1 MSHSVSADLDA
12 AIAEAGL
19 VPGQSPSSVLLP
31 DAANLFAK
39 RAVRLRTLVPGH
51 SLAPLLD
58 FVAVLADAQQAVI
71 DKPVAAPQ
79 PPARQWQTDLRGV
92 LAAVA
97 GKVPDSVREVVAAL
111 EQSDDA
117 ALAASRERI
126 QAGRP
131 CRDDLAA
138 ASFLAAAEQVAWTRH
153 AAGLEAAAS
162 TPSAIAHECPVCGQP
177 PVAGMIHI
185 GGSSAGLRYLHCGN
199 CGTAWHHVRAN
210 CVACGDSR
218 DLAYHMIEGGDA
230 GVRAECC
237 DACNSTLKLFL
248 LDKNPD
254 YDPVADDLATIALDI
269 LVGEKGYQRMG
280 GNPFLVMAAED

>member
-19 VPGQSPSSVLLP
+19 VPGQSPSPVLLP
-31 DAANLFAK
+31 HAATLFAK
-39 RAVRLRTLVPGH
+39 RAARLRALASGH

-71 DKPVAAPQ
+71 GKPLAAPL
-79 PPARQWQTDLRGV
+79 PPALQWQADLRGV
-92 LAAVA
+92 LAAA
-97 GKVPDSVREVVAAL
+97 GAKVPESVRAVVAAL
-111 EQSDDA
+111 EQADDA
-117 ALAASRERI
+117 ALVASRERI

-131 CRDDLAA
+131 SRDDLAA
-138 ASFLAAAEQVAWTRH
+138 APFLAAAEQVAWTRH
-153 AAGLEAAAS
+153 AAGLEAAAV

-185 GGSSAGLRYLHCGN
+185 GGGSAGLRYLHCGS

-218 DLAYHMIEGGDA
+218 DLGYHMIEGGDQ

-248 LDKNPD
+248 LDKNPS

>member
-19 VPGQSPSSVLLP
+19 VPGQSPSPVLLP
-31 DAANLFAK
+31 DAATLFAK
-39 RAVRLRTLVPGH
+39 RAARLRALAPGH

-71 DKPVAAPQ
+71 GKPLDVPL
-79 PPARQWQTDLRGV
+79 PPALQWLTDLRGV
-92 LAAVA
+92 LAAVGA
-97 GKVPDSVREVVAAL
+97 KLPDSARQVVAAL
-111 EQSDDA
+111 ERADDA
-117 ALAASRERI
+117 ALAASQERI
-126 QAGRP
+126 HAGRP
-131 CRDDLAA
+131 NRDDLAA
-138 ASFLAAAEQVAWTRH
+138 APFLAAAGQVAWTRH
-153 AAGLEAAAS
+153 AAALDAATT

-185 GGSSAGLRYLHCGN
+185 GGGAAGLRYLHCGA

-218 DLAYHMIEGGDA
+218 DLAYHMIEGGDQ

-248 LDKNPD
+248 LDKNPA
-254 YDPVADDLATIALDI
+254 YDPVADDLATLALDI

>member
-19 VPGQSPSSVLLP
+19 VPGQSPSPVLLP
-31 DAANLFAK
+31 DAATVFAK
-39 RAVRLRTLVPGH
+39 RAARLRALVPGH

-71 DKPVAAPQ
+71 EKPLDAPQ
-79 PPARQWQTDLRGV
+79 SPAQRWLADLRGV
-92 LAAVA
+92 LAAA
-97 GKVPDSVREVVAAL
+97 GAKVPDSVRGMVAAL
-111 EQSDDA
+111 EQADDA
-117 ALAASRERI
+117 ALAASLERI

-131 CRDDLAA
+131 SRDDLAA
-138 ASFLAAAEQVAWTRH
+138 APFLAAAEQVAWVRH
-153 AAGLEAAAS
+153 AAGLDVAA
-162 TPSAIAHECPVCGQP
+162 TPSAIAHECPVCGRP
-177 PVAGMIHI
+177 PLAGMIHI
-185 GGSSAGLRYLHCGN
+185 GGASAGLRYLHCGN

-218 DLAYHMIEGGDA
+218 DLAYHMIEGGDQ

-254 YDPVADDLATIALDI
+254 YDPVADDLATLALDI